1 MAKITVTA
9 DRGVSAETLAIA
21 ADAVRE
27 ALRGE
32 PTKGENGVT
41 VLGEDGAPKPAFWP
55 PRAEISSIDFEAKK
69 NSETAWS
76 VVF

>member
-27 ALRGE
+27 ALRDK
-32 PTKGENGVT
+32 PADGEN
-41 VLGEDGAPKPAFWP
+41 
-55 PRAEISSIDFEAKK
+55 
-69 NSETAWS
+69 
-76 VVF
+76 

>member
-27 ALRGE
+27 ALRS
-32 PTKGENGVT
+32 
-41 VLGEDGAPKPAFWP
+41 KPAND
-55 PRAEISSIDFEAKK
+55 ED
-69 NSETAWS
+69 
-76 VVF
+76 

>member
-27 ALRGE
+27 ALRSKS
-32 PTKGENGVT
+32 TNGEN
-41 VLGEDGAPKPAFWP
+41 
-55 PRAEISSIDFEAKK
+55 
-69 NSETAWS
+69 
-76 VVF
+76 

>member
-27 ALRGE
+27 ALRS
-32 PTKGENGVT
+32 
-41 VLGEDGAPKPAFWP
+41 KPA
-55 PRAEISSIDFEAKK
+55 DGK
-69 NSETAWS
+69 N
-76 VVF
+76 

>member
-27 ALRGE
+27 ALR
-32 PTKGENGVT
+32 
-41 VLGEDGAPKPAFWP
+41 DKPADT
-55 PRAEISSIDFEAKK
+55 E
-69 NSETAWS
+69 N
-76 VVF
+76 

>member
-27 ALRGE
+27 ALR
-32 PTKGENGVT
+32 N
-41 VLGEDGAPKPAFWP
+41 KPA
-55 PRAEISSIDFEAKK
+55 K
-69 NSETAWS
+69 SEN
-76 VVF
+76 

>member
-27 ALRGE
+27 ALRS
-32 PTKGENGVT
+32 
-41 VLGEDGAPKPAFWP
+41 KPAND
-55 PRAEISSIDFEAKK
+55 E
-69 NSETAWS
+69 N
-76 VVF
+76 

>member
-27 ALRGE
+27 ALRDN
-32 PTKGENGVT
+32 PTATEN
-41 VLGEDGAPKPAFWP
+41 
-55 PRAEISSIDFEAKK
+55 
-69 NSETAWS
+69 
-76 VVF
+76 

>member
-27 ALRGE
+27 ALRS
-32 PTKGENGVT
+32 
-41 VLGEDGAPKPAFWP
+41 KPA
-55 PRAEISSIDFEAKK
+55 D
-69 NSETAWS
+69 SES
-76 VVF
+76 

>member
-27 ALRGE
+27 ALRSK
-32 PTKGENGVT
+32 PT
-41 VLGEDGAPKPAFWP
+41 
-55 PRAEISSIDFEAKK
+55 
-69 NSETAWS
+69 NSKTADS
-76 VVF
+76 NS